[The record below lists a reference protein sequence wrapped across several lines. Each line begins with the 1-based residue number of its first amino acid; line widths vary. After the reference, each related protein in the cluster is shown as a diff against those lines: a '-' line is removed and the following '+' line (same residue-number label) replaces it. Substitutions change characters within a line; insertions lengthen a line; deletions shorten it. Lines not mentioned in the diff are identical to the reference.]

1 MGQAPDFRPSP
12 GKKGLA
18 AIVNEVAQVDV
29 AFGI

>member
-1 MGQAPDFRPSP
+1 MRQAPDFRPSP
-12 GKKGLA
+12 EKGLA